1 MSLLQLFKNTLKKTR
16 QIFQGVINAQNLE
29 ELEAILLSA
38 DIGITSTQYII
49 NKLKTQ
55 APSNYKQALFE
66 IIKEILQKPNSLIK
80 TSSNP
85 LQIIMIVGVPGS
97 GKTTTI
103 AKLANLWQK
112 QGKKVIIS
120 ASDTYRDAAAQQ
132 LKIWAERVGVNVV
145 FSEKGQDAGAVA
157 FDTIQ
162 KAQSAKFD
170 IVLID
175 TAGRLH
181 TRKDLME
188 ECKKI
193 KRVCQKF
200 RADAPDEIWLILDA
214 TVGQN
219 GIVQARTF
227 HQELNLTGVV
237 ITKLDGTA
245 KGGVVIPVALELN
258 LPIRYIGIG
267 ETEDAINEFDADT
280 FVRALLSAD

>member
-1 MSLLQLFKNTLKKTR
+1 MSLFQLFKNTLKKTR
-16 QIFQGVINAQNLE
+16 QIFQGIINAQNLE

-55 APSNYKQALFE
+55 APSNYHQALIE
-66 IIKEILQKPNSLIK
+66 IIKEILQKPNSHIK
-80 TSSNP
+80 TSSYP
-85 LQIIMIVGVPGS
+85 FQIIMIVGVPGS

-132 LKIWAERVGVNVV
+132 LKIWAERVGVNIV

-227 HQELNLTGVV
+227 HQELNLTGVI

-258 LPIRYIGIG
+258 LPIRYIGMG
-267 ETEDAINEFDADT
+267 ETEDTINEFDADT

>member
-1 MSLLQLFKNTLKKTR
+1 MSLFQLLKNTLKKTR
-16 QIFQGVINAQNLE
+16 QIFQGAINAENLE
-29 ELEAILLSA
+29 ALEAILLSA
-38 DIGITSTQYII
+38 DIGISSTQYII
-49 NKLKTQ
+49 NRLKSQ
-55 APSNYKQALFE
+55 APSNYQQALSE
-66 IIKEILQKPNSLIK
+66 IIKEILIK
-80 TSSNP
+80 TYSPIKTPSHP

-103 AKLANLWQK
+103 AKLGHVWQK

-132 LKIWAERVGVNVV
+132 LKIWAERVGVNIV

-162 KAQSAKFD
+162 KAQAAKFD

-200 RADAPDEIWLILDA
+200 RHDAPDEIWLVLDA

-227 HQELNLTGVV
+227 HQELNLTGVI

-245 KGGVVIPVALELN
+245 KGGVVIPVALELA

-267 ETEDAINEFDADT
+267 ETEDAIDEFNPDE
-280 FVRALLSAD
+280 FIRALLAKD

>member
-1 MSLLQLFKNTLKKTR
+1 MSLFQLLKNTLKKTR
-16 QIFQGVINAQNLE
+16 QIFQGAINAENLE
-29 ELEAILLSA
+29 ALEAILLSA
-38 DIGITSTQYII
+38 DIGISSTQYII
-49 NKLKTQ
+49 NRLKSQ
-55 APSNYKQALFE
+55 APSNYQQALSE
-66 IIKEILQKPNSLIK
+66 IIKEILIK
-80 TSSNP
+80 TYSPIKTPSHP

-103 AKLANLWQK
+103 AKLGHLWQK

-132 LKIWAERVGVNVV
+132 LKIWAERVGVNIV
-145 FSEKGQDAGAVA
+145 FSEKGQDAGAVV
-157 FDTIQ
+157 FDAIQ
-162 KAQSAKFD
+162 KAQAAKFD

-200 RADAPDEIWLILDA
+200 RHDAPDEIWLILDA

-227 HQELNLTGVV
+227 HQELNLTGVI

-245 KGGVVIPVALELN
+245 KGGVVIPVALELT
-258 LPIRYIGIG
+258 LPIRYIGFG
-267 ETEDAINEFDADT
+267 ETEDAINEFNPDE
-280 FVRALLSAD
+280 FFRALLAND

>member
-1 MSLLQLFKNTLKKTR
+1 MSLFQLLKNTLKKTR
-16 QIFQGVINAQNLE
+16 QIFQGVINAQSLE

-38 DIGITSTQYII
+38 DIGVASTQYII
-49 NKLKTQ
+49 NKIKDQ
-55 APSNYKQALFE
+55 APSNYYQAL
-66 IIKEILQKPNSLIK
+66 IKTIKEILQKPHSPSK
-80 TSSNP
+80 P
-85 LQIIMIVGVPGS
+85 LAYPLEIIMIVGVPGS

-132 LKIWAERVGVNVV
+132 LKIWAERVGVNIV

-227 HQELNLTGVV
+227 HQELNLTGVI

-245 KGGVVIPVALELN
+245 KGGVVIPVALELG

-267 ETEDAINEFDADT
+267 ETEDAINEFDTEA
-280 FVRALLSAD
+280 FVQALLSTD